1 MNFINLRSVFNRK
14 VRAKNPLL
22 FIYKHVVSNIMKHF
36 LLTFLILQSF
46 CSLAQNEKLI
56 LTESANNL
64 WFETLNLT
72 ETLEE
77 KIELINE
84 RLTNDVNV
92 YIEWSFSDGI
102 TISSFPILDSISKI
116 RSKGFCKP
124 LYLLTYKNDVVAFR
138 IENPINSELTD
149 SVTELISENNIRNV
163 EIWTDDKRQAL
174 YGTSADCGVI
184 MLELKKRK
192 VFKTFKKMN
201 LTNWKYD
208 EISNY

>member
-22 FIYKHVVSNIMKHF
+22 FIYKTVVSNIMKHF

>member
-1 MNFINLRSVFNRK
+1 
-14 VRAKNPLL
+14 
-22 FIYKHVVSNIMKHF
+22 MKHF

-64 WFETLNLT
+64 WFESLILT
-72 ETLEE
+72 EKLEG

-102 TISSFPILDSISKI
+102 TVSRFPKLDSIRKI
-116 RSKGFCKP
+116 RTKGFCKP
-124 LYLLTYKNDVVAFR
+124 LYLIKYKNDVIAFR
-138 IENPINSELTD
+138 IENPIDSGLTD
-149 SVTELISENNIRNV
+149 SVTELISEYNVRNI
-163 EIWTDDKRQAL
+163 EIWTDDNRQAL

-184 MLELKKRK
+184 NLELKKRK
-192 VFKTFKKMN
+192 AFKAFKKLN

>member
-1 MNFINLRSVFNRK
+1 M
-14 VRAKNPLL
+14 KN
-22 FIYKHVVSNIMKHF
+22 F
-36 LLTFLILQSF
+36 LLTFLILKSI

-64 WFETLNLT
+64 WFESLKTT
-72 ETLEE
+72 EILEE
-77 KIELINE
+77 KIESINE

-102 TISSFPILDSISKI
+102 TVSRFPKLDSISKI
-116 RSKGFCKP
+116 RTKGFCKP
-124 LYLLTYKNDVVAFR
+124 LYLVKYKNDVIAFR

-149 SVTELISENNIRNV
+149 SVTELISENNICNV

-174 YGTSADCGVI
+174 QLRSANCGVI

-192 VFKTFKKMN
+192 VFKAFKKLN

-208 EISNY
+208 EISNYK

>member
-22 FIYKHVVSNIMKHF
+22 FIYKTVVCNIMKHF

>member
-1 MNFINLRSVFNRK
+1 M
-14 VRAKNPLL
+14 
-22 FIYKHVVSNIMKHF
+22 
-36 LLTFLILQSF
+36 
-46 CSLAQNEKLI
+46 I

-64 WFETLNLT
+64 WFESLNST

-102 TISSFPILDSISKI
+102 TVSRFPKLDSIRKI
-116 RSKGFCKP
+116 RTKGFCKP
-124 LYLLTYKNDVVAFR
+124 LYLVKYKDDVIAFR
-138 IENPINSELTD
+138 IENPINAELTD
-149 SVTELISENNIRNV
+149 SVTELISENNIRNMD
-163 EIWTDDKRQAL
+163 IWIDDKRQAL

-192 VFKTFKKMN
+192 VFKAFKKLN

-208 EISNY
+208 EISNYK

>member
-1 MNFINLRSVFNRK
+1 
-14 VRAKNPLL
+14 
-22 FIYKHVVSNIMKHF
+22 MKHF

-64 WFETLNLT
+64 WFKTLNLT
-72 ETLEE
+72 ETLED
-77 KIELINE
+77 KIELINK

-92 YIEWSFSDGI
+92 YIEWSFPDGI
-102 TISSFPILDSISKI
+102 TVSRIPKLDSIRKI
-116 RSKGFCKP
+116 RTKGFCKP
-124 LYLLTYKNDVVAFR
+124 LYLVKYGNYVIAFR
-138 IENPINSELTD
+138 IENPIDSELTD

-163 EIWTDDKRQAL
+163 EIWTDDYRKAL

-192 VFKTFKKMN
+192 VFKAFKKLN

-208 EISNY
+208 EISNYK

>member
-1 MNFINLRSVFNRK
+1 MFNRK

-22 FIYKHVVSNIMKHF
+22 FIYKTVVCNIMKHF

>member
-1 MNFINLRSVFNRK
+1 MRL
-14 VRAKNPLL
+14 
-22 FIYKHVVSNIMKHF
+22 YKSVVSNIMKHF

-64 WFETLNLT
+64 WFESLIST
-72 ETLEE
+72 EKLEG

-102 TISSFPILDSISKI
+102 TVSRFLKLDSIRKI
-116 RSKGFCKP
+116 RTKGFCKP
-124 LYLLTYKNDVVAFR
+124 LYLIKYKNDVIAFR
-138 IENPINSELTD
+138 IENPIDSGLTD
-149 SVTELISENNIRNV
+149 SVTELISEYNVRNI
-163 EIWTDDKRQAL
+163 EIWTDDNRQAL

-184 MLELKKRK
+184 ILELKKRK
-192 VFKTFKKMN
+192 AFKAFKKLN

>member
-1 MNFINLRSVFNRK
+1 MDFINLRSVFNRK
-14 VRAKNPLL
+14 VSAKNPLL
-22 FIYKHVVSNIMKHF
+22 FIYKTVVSNIMKHF

>member
-1 MNFINLRSVFNRK
+1 
-14 VRAKNPLL
+14 
-22 FIYKHVVSNIMKHF
+22 MKYF
-36 LLTFLILQSF
+36 LITFLILQTF
-46 CSLAQNEKLI
+46 CGLAQNEKLI

-102 TISSFPILDSISKI
+102 NVSRFPKLDSISKI
-116 RSKGFCKP
+116 RTKGFCKP
-124 LYLLTYKNDVVAFR
+124 LYLVKYKNDVITFR

-149 SVTELISENNIRNV
+149 SVTELILENNIRNV

-192 VFKTFKKMN
+192 VFKALKKIN
-201 LTNWKYD
+201 LTNSKYD
-208 EISNY
+208 EISNYK

>member
-1 MNFINLRSVFNRK
+1 
-14 VRAKNPLL
+14 
-22 FIYKHVVSNIMKHF
+22 MKHF

-64 WFETLNLT
+64 WFESLIST
-72 ETLEE
+72 EKLEG

-102 TISSFPILDSISKI
+102 TVSRFLKLDSIRKI
-116 RSKGFCKP
+116 RTKGFCKP
-124 LYLLTYKNDVVAFR
+124 LYLIKYKNDVIAFR
-138 IENPINSELTD
+138 IENPIDSGLTD
-149 SVTELISENNIRNV
+149 SVTELISEYNVRNI
-163 EIWTDDKRQAL
+163 EIWTDDNRQAL

-184 MLELKKRK
+184 ILELKKRK
-192 VFKTFKKMN
+192 AFKAFKKLN